1 MNLTVIGTGYV
12 GLVGGACLAET
23 GNDVVCVDLDED
35 KIRKLRQG
43 IIPIHEPG
51 LESIVKRNLEEGRL
65 HFTTDVGDAVRS
77 AEVIF
82 IAVGTPQGEHGS
94 AHLQHV
100 LAVARDI
107 GRHMDSEKIVVT
119 KSTVPVGTARLIRAE
134 IEALASHPVHVCSN
148 PEFLKEGA
156 AVGDFMKP
164 DRVIIGVE
172 DKGAQEVLA
181 DLYAPFVRTNN
192 PVIFMD
198 VASAEITKYASNAM
212 LATRITFMNLIARL
226 CETAGGD
233 VDQVRHGVGTDTR
246 IGSSFLF
253 PGIGYGGSCFPKDVQ
268 ALVRIFEDLEGD
280 GAFLR
285 EVENVNAGQK
295 RLLVERVVQRFGEDL
310 SGRTFAAWGLAFK
323 PNTDD
328 IREAPALTVIDGL
341 LERGARV
348 RAHDPVASANAK
360 ARYEERGDVEAGR
373 IEFLERNFD
382 CLEGADALLIHTE
395 WQPYRFPDFARMK
408 ELLNEP
414 VVFDGRNLYRPE
426 KLEEHGFE
434 YYSIGRRA
442 VNAPDDK
449 QRQPGAGGT
458 AEPVGDRHPAGIGV
472 GSNAPDPESD

>member
-23 GNDVVCVDLDED
+23 GNDVVCVDLNES
-35 KIRKLRQG
+35 KIRKLSQG
-43 IIPIHEPG
+43 TIPIHEPG

-65 HFTTDVGDAVRS
+65 SFTTDVGAAVKS

-82 IAVGTPQGEHGS
+82 IAVGTPQGEDGS
-94 AHLQHV
+94 ADLQHV

-107 GRHMDSEKIVVT
+107 GRHMESEKIVVT
-119 KSTVPVGTARLIRAE
+119 KSTVPVGTGRLIRTE
-134 IEALASHPVHVCSN
+134 IEGLTSHPVHVCSN

-172 DKGAQEVLA
+172 SDRAREVLS

-198 VASAEITKYASNAM
+198 VPSAEITKYASNAM
-212 LATRITFMNLIARL
+212 LATRITFMNLVARL
-226 CETAGGD
+226 CEVTGAD

-268 ALVRIFEDLEGD
+268 ALIRTFEDLQGD
-280 GAFLR
+280 GEFLR
-285 EVENVNAGQK
+285 AVETVNAGQK
-295 RLLVERVVQRFGEDL
+295 QLLVDRVVHRFGEDL
-310 SGRTFAAWGLAFK
+310 SGHTFAAWGLAFK

-348 RAHDPVASANAK
+348 RAHDPVAMENAR
-360 ARYEERGDVEAGR
+360 ARYAERGDEASGR
-373 IEFLERNFD
+373 IEFFERNYD

-395 WQPYRFPDFARMK
+395 WQPYRFPNFERVRS
-408 ELLNEP
+408 LLNEP
-414 VVFDGRNLYRPE
+414 VIFDGRNLYRPE
-426 KLEEHGFE
+426 KLREHGFE
-434 YYSIGRRA
+434 YYSIGRPP
-442 VNAPDDK
+442 VNAPEDSQED
-449 QRQPGAGGT
+449 QRAEWVTESVGAHHRVGT
-458 AEPVGDRHPAGIGV
+458 GVAGRSQGQD
-472 GSNAPDPESD
+472 GS